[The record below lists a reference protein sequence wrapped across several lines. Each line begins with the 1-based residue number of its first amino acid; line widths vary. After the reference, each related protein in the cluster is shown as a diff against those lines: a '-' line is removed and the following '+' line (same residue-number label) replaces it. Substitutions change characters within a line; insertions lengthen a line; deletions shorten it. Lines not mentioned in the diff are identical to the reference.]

1 MSDSIIKNGYLTAL
15 DIGSTKICC
24 LIARILSDGSLHIV
38 GDGYAQA
45 KGIKN
50 GVITHLADAAAS
62 IQDAIMM
69 AEEKAERRVESVIV
83 NISSTALKSSYV
95 EASIE
100 LPDNRPV
107 SSGDVKKLID
117 QALHK
122 IDLTDHEVI
131 HQLPIS
137 YTLDGEENIQEPTNL
152 YGHHLS
158 VVLHVISVPLTQ
170 LRNLVM
176 ALERCHVS
184 IAAKVATPYASGLS
198 VLSDEEKEVGSTVID
213 IGGGLTSIGIFTEGF
228 IRYTAMLPLGAHL
241 ITKDIAQ
248 ILKTPIPDAERIK
261 TLYGCAFLSPQDK
274 KETINIPLIGEK
286 DDGALLQ
293 ISRADLISIMIPR
306 IEEMLE
312 LTGSYLTA
320 QDGCDFATRRV
331 VLTGGASLLQGL
343 REKTNALLEAQVRLG
358 KPFAINGL
366 PDTPP
371 GASFATCTGLLRYAI
386 NRRIQTNDKEKTTT
400 PTSNGFLRRMIRWL
414 MQNF

>member
-1 MSDSIIKNGYLTAL
+1 MSNTLIKNGYLTAL

-24 LIARILSDGSLHIV
+24 LIARVSSDGSLHIV

-50 GVITHLADAAAS
+50 GVITHLADAAGS

-69 AEEKAERRVESVIV
+69 AEEKAERRVESVVV
-83 NISSTALKSSYV
+83 NISSTSLKSSYV

-107 SSGDVKKLID
+107 APGDVKKLID
-117 QALHK
+117 QALNK

-137 YTLDGEENIQEPTNL
+137 YTLDGEEDILEPTNL

-158 VVLHVISVPLTQ
+158 VTLHVISVPLAQ

-176 ALERCHVS
+176 ALERCHVT

-198 VLSDEEKEVGSTVID
+198 VLSEEEKEVGSTVID
-213 IGGGLTSIGIFTEGF
+213 IGGGLTSIGIFTDGF
-228 IRYTAMLPLGAHL
+228 IRYTAMLPLGANL

-248 ILKTPIPDAERIK
+248 ILKTPIADAERIK

-274 KETINIPLIGEK
+274 KETVTLPLIGEK
-286 DDGALLQ
+286 EDGALLQ

-312 LTGSYLTA
+312 LTGRYLTA
-320 QDGCDFATRRV
+320 QEGCDFATRRV

-343 REKTNALLEAQVRLG
+343 SEKTTALLEAQVRLG
-358 KPFAINGL
+358 KPFTINGL
-366 PDTPP
+366 PDSPP
-371 GASFATCTGLLRYAI
+371 GASFATCTGLLRYAL
-386 NRRIQTNDKEKTTT
+386 NRRIQTNDKEKTTS
-400 PTSNGFLRRMIRWL
+400 PASNGIIKRMIRWL

>member
-1 MSDSIIKNGYLTAL
+1 MSDPIIRNGYLTAL

-24 LIARILSDGSLHIV
+24 LIARILSDGSIHII

-50 GVITHLADAAAS
+50 GVIMNLSDASSS

-117 QALHK
+117 HALHK

-170 LRNLVM
+170 LRNLVT

-213 IGGGLTSIGIFTEGF
+213 MGGGLISIGIFTEGF
-228 IRYTAMLPLGAHL
+228 IRYTAILPLGAQL
-241 ITKDIAQ
+241 ITKDISQ
-248 ILKTPIPDAERIK
+248 ILKTPLSDAERIK

-286 DDGALLQ
+286 EDNSLLQ

-312 LTGSYLTA
+312 LTSSYLTA

-343 REKTNALLEAQVRLG
+343 REKTNSLLEAQVRLG
-358 KPFAINGL
+358 KPFIISGL
-366 PDTPP
+366 PDSPP
-371 GASFATCTGLLRYAI
+371 GASFATCIGLLRYAL
-386 NRRIQTNDKEKTTT
+386 NRRIQTYDKEKT
-400 PTSNGFLRRMIRWL
+400 PPCSNSFFKRILRWL